1 VGKLADGWIRTYAGT
16 DGTFLVCEQLLSFAY
31 YIHHPYPYPYP
42 YPTNETDFSVVS
54 IFLCLDI
61 MSCHII
67 SHHGDVFD
75 TGIYTSYIYRRYAV
89 QKGHDIPYAKQRYLD
104 EGKRLFGVLDKQLSG
119 QDYVVGEHSI
129 ADIMIYGWAL
139 APSKFYSTPES
150 DVASEFK
157 QFKNVA
163 AWLERMQK
171 RPAVQRG
178 EKVNSSS

>member
-1 VGKLADGWIRTYAGT
+1 MDWFLAIAPNNRIPAIVDMKGPGGPFPLFESGAILQYLADLY
-16 DGTFLVCEQLLSFAY
+16 DKEHKLLSVEPRKRY
-31 YIHHPYPYPYP
+31 
-42 YPTNETDFSVVS
+42 ETLQWVNWQMGGLGPMLGQMGHFW
-54 IFLCLDI
+54 
-61 MSCHII
+61 
-67 SHHGDVFD
+67 
-75 TGIYTSYIYRRYAV
+75 RYAV